1 MLALPLRS
9 ALLCSVAILVSACAA
24 PKQPYWYKEGV
35 SAEDTRSAYAEC
47 RYEIG
52 MSDKTQAEGQQLLNY
67 CMERHGFRLR
77 R

>member
-1 MLALPLRS
+1 MPKLFRTTLPLLI
-9 ALLCSVAILVSACAA
+9 ALLVSACAA
-24 PKQPYWYKEGV
+24 SPPHWYKEGV
-35 SAEDTRSAYAEC
+35 SRETTRDALSEC

-52 MSDKTQAEGQQLLNY
+52 MSDKTAAEQRELLAY

>member
-1 MLALPLRS
+1 MPSSLMRSTLLVAVAL
-9 ALLCSVAILVSACAA
+9 LVSACAT
-24 PKQPYWYKEGV
+24 PKPPSWQKEGV
-35 SAEDTRSAYAEC
+35 SAEETRTVYAEC

-52 MSDKTQAEGQQLLNY
+52 MSDKTQAEKHQLLNY

>member
-1 MLALPLRS
+1 MAKLLRAVLPMLV
-9 ALLCSVAILVSACAA
+9 ALLISACAA
-24 PKQPYWYKEGV
+24 PQPYWYKEGV
-35 SAEDTRSAYAEC
+35 SREATKDAYAEC

-52 MSDKTQAEGQQLLNY
+52 MSDKTGAEKQELLTF

>member
-1 MLALPLRS
+1 MPSSLMRSTLLAAV
-9 ALLCSVAILVSACAA
+9 ALLVSACAT
-24 PKQPYWYKEGV
+24 PSPPTWQKEGV
-35 SAEDTRSAYAEC
+35 SAEETRNVYSEC

-52 MSDKTQAEGQQLLNY
+52 MSDKTQAERQQLLNY

>member
-1 MLALPLRS
+1 MPSSLLRS
-9 ALLCSVAILVSACAA
+9 ILLVAVALLVSACAT
-24 PKQPYWYKEGV
+24 PKPPTWQKEGV
-35 SAEDTRSAYAEC
+35 SEEDTHTAYAEC

-52 MSDKTQAEGQQLLNY
+52 MSDKTPAEGQQLLTY

>member
-1 MLALPLRS
+1 MPPSLLRS
-9 ALLCSVAILVSACAA
+9 ILLVAVALLVSACAT
-24 PKQPYWYKEGV
+24 PKPPTWQKEGV
-35 SAEDTRSAYAEC
+35 SAEETRTAYAEC

-77 R
+77 P